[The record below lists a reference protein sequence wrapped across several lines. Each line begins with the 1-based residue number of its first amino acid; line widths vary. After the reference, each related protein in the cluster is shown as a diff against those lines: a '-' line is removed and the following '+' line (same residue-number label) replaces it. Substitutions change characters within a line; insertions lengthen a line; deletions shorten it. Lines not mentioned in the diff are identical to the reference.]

1 MDQPSA
7 EKPKTTD
14 RKWLRNYLP
23 MWIGQ
28 AVSLLGSSLVQF
40 ALVWYLTDKTGSA
53 TVLAMATLVA
63 LLPQVFLGPFSG
75 AVVDRLNRKTVMIVS
90 DSLVA
95 LTTLGLMA
103 SFMLG
108 SIQVWHIYLAMFLR
122 SLFGTF
128 QMPAMSASTTLMV
141 PPEQYSRL
149 SGVNQALYGVL
160 NIISPPLGAALLA
173 AFEINAV
180 LMVDIV
186 TATLAIGLLA
196 FLVKVP
202 QPKRAD
208 ANQAI
213 TPKQVIAD
221 VRYGLK
227 YAFTWKGLFA
237 LLIMAALAN
246 MVASPAFTLLPLHV
260 KTHFG
265 RGVEDVAIMESAF
278 GIGVVIG
285 GVLLGVWG
293 GFKRKMATVLM
304 GLLGMGAFF
313 LAIGVIPAGGFMVA
327 VFMMGLSGLMNAM
340 ANGPLGALMQ
350 AKVPPEMQGRVFT
363 VMNSLATGAMPL
375 GMLMAGP
382 LANALGTS
390 AWFVIAGVT
399 TLITGVIAYVM
410 KEVYTLDDQLPGG
423 ALQPAVVEAGEPAE

>member
-1 MDQPSA
+1 M

-28 AVSLLGSSLVQF
+28 AVSLLGSGLVQF
-40 ALVWYLTDKTGSA
+40 ALVWYLTDQTGSA
-53 TVLAMATLVA
+53 NVLAMATLVA

-95 LTTLGLMA
+95 LTTLALMA

-149 SGVNQALYGVL
+149 GGVNQALYGVI
-160 NIISPPLGAALLA
+160 NIVSPPLGAALLA

-186 TATLAIGLLA
+186 TAALAIGLLA
-196 FLVKVP
+196 LLVKVP
-202 QPKRAD
+202 QPKRLD
-208 ANQAI
+208 ANQAV
-213 TPKQVIAD
+213 TPKQVLLD
-221 VRYGLK
+221 VRFGLK

-237 LLIMAALAN
+237 LLLMAALVN
-246 MVASPAFTLLPLHV
+246 MVTSPAFTLLPLHV
-260 KTHFG
+260 KLHFG

-293 GFKRKMATVLM
+293 GFKRKMAT
-304 GLLGMGAFF
+304 
-313 LAIGVIPAGGFMVA
+313 
-327 VFMMGLSGLMNAM
+327 
-340 ANGPLGALMQ
+340 
-350 AKVPPEMQGRVFT
+350 
-363 VMNSLATGAMPL
+363 
-375 GMLMAGP
+375 
-382 LANALGTS
+382 
-390 AWFVIAGVT
+390 
-399 TLITGVIAYVM
+399 
-410 KEVYTLDDQLPGG
+410 
-423 ALQPAVVEAGEPAE
+423 

>member
-7 EKPKTTD
+7 EKPKITD

-28 AVSLLGSSLVQF
+28 AVSLLGSALVQF
-40 ALVWYLTDKTGSA
+40 ALVWYLTDQTGSA

-90 DSLVA
+90 DLLVA
-95 LTTLGLMA
+95 VTTAGLMA

-149 SGVNQALYGVL
+149 GGVNQALYGVL
-160 NIISPPLGAALLA
+160 NIVSPPLGAALLA
-173 AFEINAV
+173 AFAIDTV

-186 TATLAIGLLA
+186 TAALAIGLLA
-196 FLVKVP
+196 FFVKVP

-208 ANQAI
+208 ASQAI
-213 TPKQVIAD
+213 TPRQVIAD

-227 YAFTWKGLFA
+227 YAYTWKGLFA
-237 LLIMAALAN
+237 LLLMAALVN
-246 MVASPAFTLLPLHV
+246 MVLSPAFSLLPLHV
-260 KTHFG
+260 TQHFG
-265 RGVEDVAIMESAF
+265 RGLEEVALMDSAV
-278 GIGVVIG
+278 GIGIVVG

-293 GFKRKMATVLM
+293 GFKRKMTTILIGWVGI
-304 GLLGMGAFF
+304 GLSA
-313 LAIGVIPAGGFMVA
+313 LAIGLIPASGFAFA
-327 VFMMGLSGLMNAM
+327 VVMITIVGLSSALT
-340 ANGPLGALMQ
+340 NGPLGALMQ

-363 VMNSLATGAMPL
+363 VMNSLSTGAMPL

-399 TLITGVIAYVM
+399 LLITGVIAYVM

-423 ALQPAVVEAGEPAE
+423 ALQPAVAEAGEPAE